1 MHYHVVLIDDEGE
14 HVDPALTFDRQDEAE
29 ERAVV
34 VAREIDGPGW
44 SGKRYPG
51 RSWRRQELAVYIDRR
66 VLERRV
72 PRLEL
77 KDAAVDVH
85 RQLLTRSEE
94 HTSELQSRQYLVCR
108 LLLEKKKKKIQYA

>member
-77 KDAAVDVH
+77 SIVRCDVPG
-85 RQLLTRSEE
+85 REPVPGCCASKLGLPWWK
-94 HTSELQSRQYLVCR
+94 VP
-108 LLLEKKKKKIQYA
+108 